1 MSKQRSNPKPVERRP
16 ERRAVVQAKRAA
28 SKMAG
33 VEDVADELGIG
44 LNLAYALMQA
54 GKIPGTMRLGRRYL
68 VSRVTLAKITNGE
81 MILTV

>member
-1 MSKQRSNPKPVERRP
+1 MQTRLNAAPSGGGVIE
-16 ERRAVVQAKRAA
+16 AKRKA

-68 VSRVTLAKITNGE
+68 VSRVTLAKITNGD
-81 MILTV
+81 MTITV